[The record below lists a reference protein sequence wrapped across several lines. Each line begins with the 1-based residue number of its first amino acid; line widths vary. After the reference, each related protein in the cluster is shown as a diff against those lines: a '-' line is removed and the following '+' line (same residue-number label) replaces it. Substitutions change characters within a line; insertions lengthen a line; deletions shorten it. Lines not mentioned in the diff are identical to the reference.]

1 MKVTRRDF
9 ITSVAALALSPPLAL
24 AKDSPCT
31 LGIATTSIGI
41 RRSWLR
47 KRAAGSGPALDA
59 EAFLDLCH
67 EFGTDGAQMDYSML
81 TSQDAGYLGRVRE
94 GVERRRMFVELIVDN
109 GALED
114 LELLERIGQAAEAL
128 GVTRLRVACLPG
140 RRYEDFHDRKSWD
153 DFAGRWRGALPR
165 TEPVLRRHKL
175 ALGVENHKDWLTD
188 ELVDILRRIGS
199 PHVGACVDFG
209 NNLALLEDPLETVE
223 KLAPY
228 AVTTHVKDNVMAP
241 SPAGFSLGDVALGEG
256 VLPLERM
263 VGVLRRHRPDIHL
276 VLEVITRDPLTVPYR
291 EDHYWI
297 TRERRDEAAVA
308 RFEKAFLRQ
317 KPAAPRA
324 RISELGD
331 EAALAAEN
339 ENLRRSVIY
348 ARKRLRA

>member
-1 MKVTRRDF
+1 
-9 ITSVAALALSPPLAL
+9 
-24 AKDSPCT
+24 
-31 LGIATTSIGI
+31 
-41 RRSWLR
+41 
-47 KRAAGSGPALDA
+47 
-59 EAFLDLCH
+59 
-67 EFGTDGAQMDYSML
+67 ML

-114 LELLERIGQAAEAL
+114 LERLERIGRAAEAL

-153 DFAGRWRGALPR
+153 DFAGRWRAALPR

>member
-114 LELLERIGQAAEAL
+114 LELLERIGRAAEAL

-153 DFAGRWRGALPR
+153 DFAGRWRAALPR

-209 NNLALLEDPLETVE
+209 NNLALLEDPLETIE

>member
-24 AKDSPCT
+24 AKDSPYT

-209 NNLALLEDPLETVE
+209 NNLALLEDPLETIE

>member
-1 MKVTRRDF
+1 MKVTRREF
-9 ITSVAALALSPPLAL
+9 VASVSALALSPHLVH
-24 AKDSPCT
+24 AKDGPRT

-41 RRSWLR
+41 RRARLR
-47 KRAAGSGPALDA
+47 KGAPGTGPALDA

-67 EFGTDGAQMDYSML
+67 EFGTDGAQMDFSML
-81 TSQDAGYLGRVRE
+81 TSQDAGYLRRVRE
-94 GVERRRMFVELIVDN
+94 GLERRRMFVELIV
-109 GALED
+109 GARALED
-114 LELLERIGQAAEAL
+114 LESLEQIGRAAEAL

-140 RRYEDFHDRKSWD
+140 RRYEDFRDRKSWD
-153 DFAGRWRGALPR
+153 DFAGHWRAALPR

-188 ELVDILRRIGS
+188 ELADVLRRIGS

-209 NNLALLEDPLETVE
+209 NNLAFLEDPLETAE

-228 AVTTHVKDNVMAP
+228 AITTHVKDNVTAP
-241 SPAGFSLGDVALGEG
+241 TPTGFSLGDVALGEG

-291 EDHYWI
+291 EEKYWI
-297 TRERRDEAAVA
+297 TRDRRDQAAVE
-308 RFEKAFLRQ
+308 RFEKAFLQRAT
-317 KPAAPRA
+317 AAPPA
-324 RISELGD
+324 RISELSD

-339 ENLRRSVIY
+339 ENLRRSVVY
-348 ARKRLRA
+348 ARKRLGG